1 MDVNFCES
9 GSPASNRNFIAN
21 VQLMVRGQFWWAVL
35 WKYHGNEWPNKRC
48 VGGKRKQWHNDNNS
62 DLYSQQTWE
71 HFAAT
76 REKLVHLSSGTP
88 ADLQKT
94 KTKSTAIKW
103 PPKTVAY
110 THYKSLF
117 SATPAKEHT
126 HTSTKPLQPLPSPAA
141 MRAGNDA
148 FSNPPHPPSIP
159 STAYLCHPS
168 PAAWPTSHIRPTTSC
183 LQTRVNIIGRH
194 TTFYGHM

>member
-35 WKYHGNEWPNKRC
+35 WKYHGNVWPNKRC
-48 VGGKRKQWHNDNNS
+48 VGGKRKQRHNDNNS

-88 ADLQKT
+88 ADLQKM

-103 PPKTVAY
+103 PPKTIAY
-110 THYKSLF
+110 THHKSLF

-126 HTSTKPLQPLPSPAA
+126 LLQNLGNRCPVLQRSVPA
-141 MRAGNDA
+141 
-148 FSNPPHPPSIP
+148 
-159 STAYLCHPS
+159 
-168 PAAWPTSHIRPTTSC
+168 
-183 LQTRVNIIGRH
+183 
-194 TTFYGHM
+194 TTFVSTHPIHRPSFPQLTHVTLHLQRGPLAISNRRRTVCRHV